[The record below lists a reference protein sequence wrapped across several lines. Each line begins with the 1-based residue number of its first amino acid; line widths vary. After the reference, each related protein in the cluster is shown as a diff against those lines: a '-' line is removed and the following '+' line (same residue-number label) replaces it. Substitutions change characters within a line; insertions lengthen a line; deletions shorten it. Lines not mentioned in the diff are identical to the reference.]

1 VTKID
6 VESEGSFRFYI
17 YIHMLTVKE
26 NCLTI
31 GSNDDTMTVTIPYE
45 PFSLKGQLKLGKIDT
60 FQKLLNGTLT
70 PEEQVTLEQEQIW
83 MPLSGEKTGYQL
95 YLDVFEAGRAYLEW
109 DPVTKHVSLCQIP
122 FRDRK
127 TEMRPRVKLPTKIHR
142 HLVMWLDILKGQ
154 LSVTETF

>member
-17 YIHMLTVKE
+17 HMLTVKE

-31 GSNDDTMTVTIPYE
+31 VSNDDTMTLTIPYE
-45 PFSLKGQLKLGKIDT
+45 PFSLKGQLKLGKIET

-70 PEEQVTLEQEQIW
+70 PEEQATLEQEQIW
-83 MPLSGEKTGYQL
+83 MPLSGEKTGNQL
-95 YLDVFEAGRAYLEW
+95 YLDFFEAGRSYLEW
-109 DPVTKHVSLCQIP
+109 DPVTKQVSLCQIP

-127 TEMRPRVKLPTKIHR
+127 KEMRPRVKLPTKINR